1 MSDIIFSKK
10 YKPLFNLLLAWKY
23 RGTEKDVEC
32 YYTELSKVHTV
43 LISGGRDSGKTF
55 SLGHWNTIAVA
66 DFLHS
71 ILYTRYTLSS
81 VDNSIEKAQENR
93 IEELKLTNEF
103 NITSKS
109 FAHAK
114 GGKIDISGQKTSSG
128 NQTAKMK
135 SLEGY
140 SVFIT
145 EEAEELVSYEEWEK
159 ITRSIRVNDKQSLS
173 ILVFNPPTKAH
184 WIYEQFYQD
193 VPSGFNGIK
202 DGVMYIHT
210 TYLDNGKENMT
221 ITNWE
226 KYEKK
231 RLIYEQV
238 EATPKE
244 EREVL
249 DPKLIR
255 EWKDYKSTI
264 LGGFKDVAEGVIYE
278 DWEIGDFDESLP
290 DIYGL
295 DFGSNDPDA
304 LTRVAVDIGAK
315 RIYLEEVYFKNN
327 TSFDGLKRV
336 LEKNVGFIKRIVADS
351 AERRMINDLYDEGFN
366 IEKCRKGKDS
376 VSHGIKL
383 IQGYTL
389 VVTKNSLNLQ
399 KALNN
404 YRWHDKKSDIP
415 NHDWS
420 DLCDSFRYAVI
431 DVIADTSSSIV
442 W

>member
-1 MSDIIFSKK
+1 MSEIIFSKK
-10 YKPLFNLLLAWKY
+10 YKPLFDLLTAWE
-23 RGTEKDVEC
+23 RKDE
-32 YYTELSKVHTV
+32 ELSSVHTV

-55 SLGHWNTIAVA
+55 SLGHWNSIAVA
-66 DFLHS
+66 DFRHS

-93 IEELKLTNEF
+93 IEELKITSEF
-103 NITSKS
+103 NITAKS
-109 FAHAK
+109 FQHVK

-145 EEAEELVSYEEWEK
+145 EEAEELTSYEEWEK

-184 WIYEQFYQD
+184 WIYEEFYQD
-193 VPSGFNGIK
+193 VPTGFNGIK
-202 DGVMYIHT
+202 DNVLYIHT

-231 RLIYEQV
+231 RISYELV
-238 EATPKE
+238 ENTPKE
-244 EREVL
+244 ERE
-249 DPKLIR
+249 LIDVKILR
-255 EWKDYKSTI
+255 DWKDYKTTI
-264 LGGFKDVAEGVIYE
+264 LGGFKEVAEGVIYE
-278 DWEIGDFDESLP
+278 DWEIGDFYESLP
-290 DIYGL
+290 VVYGL

-304 LTRVAVDIGAK
+304 LTKVAVDIGNK
-315 RIYLEEVYFKNN
+315 KIYLEEVYFKNN
-327 TSFDGLKRV
+327 TSFDALKRI
-336 LEKNVGFIKRIVADS
+336 LEDRVGYQNRIVADS

-376 VSHGIKL
+376 LKHGIRL

-389 VVTKNSLNLQ
+389 IVSKNSLNLQ

-404 YRWHDKKSDIP
+404 YVWHDKKADVP
-415 NHDWS
+415 RHDWS
-420 DLCDSFRYAVI
+420 DLCDSFRYAVV
-431 DVIADTSSSIV
+431 DVIADTSSSIL